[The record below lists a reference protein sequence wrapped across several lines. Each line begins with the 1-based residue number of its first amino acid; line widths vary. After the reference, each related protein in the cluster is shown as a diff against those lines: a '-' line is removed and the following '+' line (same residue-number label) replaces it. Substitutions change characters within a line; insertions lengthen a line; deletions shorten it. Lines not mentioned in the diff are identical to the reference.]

1 MKKAIAERLPEGMR
15 LATWDAL
22 QAMTE
27 DTRQRVLERAA
38 ILHYE
43 AGMPWPEVDAAALEQ
58 ELPQRRLAHVG

>member
-1 MKKAIAERLPEGMR
+1 MR